1 MKPRKY
7 KKIVKMVEK
16 MMEMLNDV
24 HSVNT
29 RRDLKD
35 KLRSFQNILSKKEI
49 EITTVGEN
57 KIYIFYQ

>member
-24 HSVNT
+24 HSINT

-35 KLRSFQNILSKKEI
+35 KLRSFQNILSKKET

-57 KIYIFYQ
+57 K

>member
-16 MMEMLNDV
+16 MIEMLNDV
-24 HSVNT
+24 HSINT

-35 KLRSFQNILSKKEI
+35 KLRSFQNILSKKETD
-49 EITTVGEN
+49 ITTIGEN
-57 KIYIFYQ
+57 R

>member
-1 MKPRKY
+1 MKPKKY

-35 KLRSFQNILSKKEI
+35 KLRSFQNILSKKET

-57 KIYIFYQ
+57 K

>member
-7 KKIVKMVEK
+7 KKIVKMSDK

-24 HSVNT
+24 HSINT

-35 KLRSFQNILSKKEI
+35 KLRSFQNILSKKERD
-49 EITTVGEN
+49 ITTIGEN
-57 KIYIFYQ
+57 K

>member
-1 MKPRKY
+1 MKSRKY

-35 KLRSFQNILSKKEI
+35 KLRSFQNILSKKET

-57 KIYIFYQ
+57 K

>member
-7 KKIVKMVEK
+7 KKIVKMTDK

-24 HSVNT
+24 HSYNT

-35 KLRSFQNILSKKEI
+35 KLRSFQNILSKKETD
-49 EITTVGEN
+49 ITTIGEN
-57 KIYIFYQ
+57 K

>member
-35 KLRSFQNILSKKEI
+35 KLRSFQNILSKKET

-57 KIYIFYQ
+57 K

>member
-7 KKIVKMVEK
+7 KKIVKMTDK
-16 MMEMLNDV
+16 MMKMLNDV
-24 HSVNT
+24 HSYNT

-49 EITTVGEN
+49 EITTVCE
-57 KIYIFYQ
+57 K

>member
-24 HSVNT
+24 HSVNK
-29 RRDLKD
+29 RSDFKD
-35 KLRSFQNILSKKEI
+35 KLS
-49 EITTVGEN
+49 
-57 KIYIFYQ
+57 